1 MRILIDIG
9 IYLLGVFSGI
19 AYIAL
24 AASSRENFDGGRDE
38 NSGV

>member
-24 AASSRENFDGGRDE
+24 TAASRKNFDEGRDE